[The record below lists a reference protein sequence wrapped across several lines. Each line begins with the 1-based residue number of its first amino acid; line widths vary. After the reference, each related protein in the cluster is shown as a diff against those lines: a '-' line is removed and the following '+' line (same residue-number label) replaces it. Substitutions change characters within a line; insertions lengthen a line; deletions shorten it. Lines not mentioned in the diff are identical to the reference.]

1 VIVLDTSAIIAILMR
16 EPDHEPLR
24 AIVGA
29 NTSECALSALN
40 YFETAMVICAQVAR
54 SAIARL
60 KNFSRSGE
68 GGLSDLEEFLAI
80 TGTTLVPFDA
90 AKAKG
95 AFRAFQRYGKGIH
108 SKARL
113 NLCDC
118 AAYALAK
125 SLNAPLLFKGDDFS
139 ATDVAPATL
148 GYPGF

>member
-1 VIVLDTSAIIAILMR
+1 MR

-29 NTSECALSALN
+29 DTFQCALSTLN
-40 YFETAMVICAQVAR
+40 YFETAMVI
-54 SAIARL
+54 
-60 KNFSRSGE
+60 FSRSGE

-80 TGTTLVPFDA
+80 TGTTLVPFDT
-90 AKAKG
+90 AKAEG
-95 AFRAFQRYGKGIH
+95 AFRAFQRYGKGSD

-125 SLNAPLLFKGDDFS
+125 SLNVPLLFKGNDFS
-139 ATDVAPATL
+139 ETDITPATV
-148 GYPGF
+148 P

>member
-1 VIVLDTSAIIAILMR
+1 MIVLDTSAIIAILMR

-40 YFETAMVICAQVAR
+40 YFETAMVI
-54 SAIARL
+54 
-60 KNFSRSGE
+60 FSRSGE

-80 TGTTLVPFDA
+80 TGTTLVPFDT
-90 AKAKG
+90 AKAEG

-125 SLNAPLLFKGDDFS
+125 HLNAPLLFKGNDFS
-139 ATDVAPATL
+139 ETDIAPAAAS
-148 GYPGF
+148 